1 MKISWFIFLG
11 FLLILLLFS
20 ITTYINLKQTERV
33 NENTAFFTRSS
44 MMVRSS
50 NQFQRNILNM
60 VAGLRGFLLTGENYF
75 IQAYD
80 SAAIEN
86 ERILNEMSS
95 MIPAGSDQKRAIR
108 EIDSLHRHWL
118 EKFSAPLIEAKKAAA
133 ASDSSELAFRRLYRE
148 KIVLGNENDL
158 HRALQ
163 AKFRAFSNYEYS
175 LRDQNRLALLA
186 SIERTRTISFLL
198 TVLSIAIG
206 LAIALFLAYR
216 ISSNVV
222 SMVRM
227 ADAITIGNYSVT
239 TRETGMDELS
249 QLAHALNHMARV
261 LSENIAT
268 LKRKNNELDQFAH
281 IVSHDLKA
289 PLRGIGNV
297 VTWME
302 EDHASELSPKLK
314 EYLSLIKTRLIRA
327 ENLIKGILLYS
338 RVGRERN
345 MKELIDLNKLL
356 LEVKES
362 VEIPPHLDFS
372 VPAGLPV
379 IVAERLPLQQVIANL
394 VSNAV
399 KYHDKQQGSIWIE
412 FDDRGDYYEF
422 RVGDDGSG
430 ISRNY
435 HDKIFMMFQTLQERD
450 GFESTGVGLA
460 IVKKI
465 LDERKQ
471 TIRVT
476 SETGKGSVFAFT
488 WPKMLEHGEG
498 N

>member
-1 MKISWFIFLG
+1 GLMFEVSSASFNTIMKISWFIFLG

-86 ERILNEMSS
+86 ERILNAMSS

-268 LKRKNNELDQFAH
+268 
-281 IVSHDLKA
+281 
-289 PLRGIGNV
+289 
-297 VTWME
+297 
-302 EDHASELSPKLK
+302 
-314 EYLSLIKTRLIRA
+314 
-327 ENLIKGILLYS
+327 
-338 RVGRERN
+338 
-345 MKELIDLNKLL
+345 
-356 LEVKES
+356 
-362 VEIPPHLDFS
+362 
-372 VPAGLPV
+372 
-379 IVAERLPLQQVIANL
+379 
-394 VSNAV
+394 
-399 KYHDKQQGSIWIE
+399 
-412 FDDRGDYYEF
+412 
-422 RVGDDGSG
+422 
-430 ISRNY
+430 
-435 HDKIFMMFQTLQERD
+435 
-450 GFESTGVGLA
+450 
-460 IVKKI
+460 
-465 LDERKQ
+465 
-471 TIRVT
+471 
-476 SETGKGSVFAFT
+476 
-488 WPKMLEHGEG
+488 
-498 N
+498 